1 MLNRDQIKEI
11 IPHREPMLLIDG
23 VEELEPGQRGR
34 GWLDVTGD
42 MFWCQG
48 HFPGNP
54 VMPGVLIVESMAQIG
69 AVVMLAHENYKGKTA
84 YFGGI
89 KNARFKRKVLPGDR
103 LTLETQID
111 RVLGPVGNGSAKA
124 WVGEEL
130 ACSCEITFFIGE

>member
-1 MLNRDQIKEI
+1 MLDREQIKTI

-23 VEELEPGQRGR
+23 VEELIPGEHGR
-34 GWLDVTGD
+34 GWLDVTAD
-42 MFWCQG
+42 MFWCAG

-54 VMPGVLIVESMAQIG
+54 VMPGVLIVESMAQLG
-69 AVVMLAHENYKGKTA
+69 AVVMLSHDSYRGKTA

-89 KNARFKRKVLPGDR
+89 KNARFRRKVFPGDR
-103 LTLETQID
+103 LTMETHID

-124 WVGEEL
+124 YVGDEL